1 MNRPF
6 GTNCKNIVMLLTAVL
21 LFCCPRPVGSAS
33 SSCTFYYF
41 NPDSTQSNLTRL
53 KEAMDAALTSG
64 GLTCAFQPFVRLRD
78 FEDKIGNDPP
88 GFVFL
93 PEWYLRQDGNLKK
106 RFKPFLV
113 PVRQG
118 TSTYRK
124 VLLVAA
130 DSDLTM
136 EKLPGVTIAM
146 TPMGQAGLS
155 MLNEAIFAAH
165 GLNCDKLTFV
175 TTAKDSDALFALA
188 LRQVK
193 AALVSM
199 DNLAYIGRINPQ
211 IPKTVKTLAVSQP
224 VPLPV
229 LCYAQGIVP
238 AEEVEKLKSLLLA
251 GRQNENVAQIMEML
265 QIDAWQV
272 YPH

>member
-1 MNRPF
+1 MNRPS
-6 GTNCKNIVMLLTAVL
+6 GNWYKSIAMLLAAAL

-33 SSCTFYYF
+33 SSSFYYF

-53 KEAMDAALTSG
+53 KEAMDAALASG
-64 GLTCAFQPFVRLRD
+64 GLTYAFQPFVRLRD
-78 FEDKIGNDPP
+78 FEDKLMNDPP
-88 GFVFL
+88 GFLFL

-113 PVRQG
+113 PLRQG

-146 TPMGQAGLS
+146 TPVGQAGLAT
-155 MLNEAIFAAH
+155 LNEAIFNAH
-165 GLNCDKLTFV
+165 GLSGDKLTFV

-199 DNLAYIGRINPQ
+199 DNLTYIGRINPQ

-238 AEEVEKLKSLLLA
+238 AEEVEKVKSLLLT
-251 GRQNENVAQIMEML
+251 GRENEKVAQIMEML

>member
-1 MNRPF
+1 
-6 GTNCKNIVMLLTAVL
+6 MLLTAVL
-21 LFCCPRPVGSAS
+21 LLCCPRPVGSAS
-33 SSCTFYYF
+33 FSSFYYF

-53 KEAMDAALTSG
+53 KETMDAALTSG

-78 FEDKIGNDPP
+78 FEAKIVDDPP
-88 GFVFL
+88 DFLFL

-146 TPMGQAGLS
+146 TPMGQAGLA

-165 GLNCDKLTFV
+165 GLTYDKLTFV

-199 DNLAYIGRINPQ
+199 DNLTYIGRINPQ

-229 LCYAQGIVP
+229 LCYAQGIVS

-251 GRQNENVAQIMEML
+251 GRQNENVAKIMEML